1 MIIWDAFLCHF
12 LLRSV
17 HFLQNV
23 LLYLRISLYLI
34 QRRAHQYG
42 RRDGIEI
49 SKSDGRKKM
58 IEKNNREYYEYALI
72 IMTERTIA
80 VGTMLVIGFI
90 IKQFLPTVAFLI
102 FFLSLRKRT
111 GGYHADKFWQCYL
124 LTIITYIGII
134 QVVTVLSV
142 KSHILYALLFFAVL
156 VVEVIGTVNHPNIY
170 LDENELRETKRAA
183 RLLVLIE
190 TGVIAVFAALN
201 MNQLYVSYMSAA
213 IILCSSLMCLA
224 KINSLSDSHQIV

>member
-1 MIIWDAFLCHF
+1 M
-12 LLRSV
+12 V
-17 HFLQNV
+17 EEMV
-23 LLYLRISLYLI
+23 LKLVNRM
-34 QRRAHQYG
+34 
-42 RRDGIEI
+42 EV
-49 SKSDGRKKM
+49 KKM
-58 IEKNNREYYEYALI
+58 IERDSRDYYEYALI

-124 LTIITYIGII
+124 LTITTYIGVILMA
-134 QVVTVLSV
+134 TVLSE
-142 KSHILYALLFFAVL
+142 KSHILYALLFFAVFA
-156 VVEVIGTVNHPNIY
+156 VEVIGTVNHPNID
-170 LDENELRETKRAA
+170 LDENELKETKKAA

-190 TGVIAVFAALN
+190 TGVIVVFAALK
-201 MNQLYVSYMSAA
+201 MNQLYVSYMSIA

-224 KINSLSDSHQIV
+224 KIIKQEVKVK